1 MPRKQC
7 TPFQL
12 NHTYLKPKLWQII
25 QINCMHF
32 HCLSSLICC
41 HVICHHIISCA
52 VGYARFPL
60 SSSSLLFTLSTAV
73 IWFPA
78 GCFPVVLESNKECLE
93 KPIKPSSPIQFGGW
107 IKTSQVESGPASR
120 ADGQAQGKD
129 VFALINQKKN
139 LFSSVPFSSS
149 SHRRLD

>member
-1 MPRKQC
+1 MPRKQF

-78 GCFPVVLESNKECLE
+78 GCFPSGLGEQQRMPGEANQAQFTNSVWWLNKNLTGGER
-93 KPIKPSSPIQFGGW
+93 SSQPGGW
-107 IKTSQVESGPASR
+107 TGTRKGCFCS
-120 ADGQAQGKD
+120 
-129 VFALINQKKN
+129 N
-139 LFSSVPFSSS
+139 
-149 SHRRLD
+149 